1 MATSSRVSA
10 PWDSHSLQ
18 PQKDEDDFGW
28 SWDTD
33 ENADTVALVD
43 ALPPQLHPAV
53 SLGLQRVSSCAYF
66 SSVSE
71 ADMHSLSSAGEL
83 MSLSDNHQSHQA
95 DWLYHDVIMHV
106 FTFLDAKSLAAFSE
120 TARRM
125 NYEVFYFLELQLQRA
140 LLEDNLSSCLYR
152 KSQPSSDD
160 RLAAIAGSWTISR
173 LSCMDKQE
181 AQDVV
186 QEYLDSNCTLRIMP
200 LSHSMAYIRQ
210 LLRRNGFP
218 GVQVG
223 GQQQSLSTSAAIM
236 IGLVGAAAVVSGN
249 VDVEVVE
256 SFGTELP
263 NMLFKVGFVGSLMG
277 AARHRWEAQ
286 TKARSEGNDNVV
298 GGDDN
303 DDNNGDDE
311 DDDDDDN
318 SERTQPQNNTQSTMR
333 ETAEQMARTV
343 QEMLQQV
350 GMTAISTSEASA
362 AHQHQQQQEEAQDGF
377 FAGRMYDAFLAA
389 SGASVETNNNSKQ
402 VLEEDAPWSPN
413 PYEHLPRG
421 EEQQLGQ
428 GEEKVDDYDTTNHSD
443 STAASSMMQ
452 LGLKVMSFPTIPHP
466 HQKTSSPPLNNTKM
480 PSGCVGAYFRA
491 ISRASKS
498 ITELVQKE
506 RRDGFEKLPNKDE
519 VARTFIDACCADDT
533 LDVVQNL
540 VQQRSVIDASGF
552 YVGSDGTE
560 TCALHASAFHGAT
573 KVLEFL
579 CGGIDERDPSK
590 DEGLCCVDLQDV
602 NGWTALHF
610 AAGANC
616 VDSVRILADRGANLT
631 VVAENGYT
639 PLQWAQRLSNH
650 EVAEE
655 LRQRLEKSDPYQA
668 SNHRWIAG
676 ASQPLSMIAHRF
688 FAMIPTH

>member
-1 MATSSRVSA
+1 MATSNMVS
-10 PWDSHSLQ
+10 PPRDSHSQQ
-18 PQKDEDDFGW
+18 PQQKEEDDFGW
-28 SWDTD
+28 SWDAD

-83 MSLSDNHQSHQA
+83 MSLSDNHHQAHQA

-140 LLEDNLSSCLYR
+140 LLEDNLNSCLY
-152 KSQPSSDD
+152 SQSPPSSDD

-173 LSCMDKQE
+173 LSCMDQQE
-181 AQDVV
+181 AQAVV
-186 QEYLDSNCTLRIMP
+186 QEYLDSNCTLRTMP

-218 GVQVG
+218 GVQG
-223 GQQQSLSTSAAIM
+223 EQSLSTSAAIM

-286 TKARSEGNDNVV
+286 TKARNEGSDNEVD
-298 GGDDN
+298 GDDN
-303 DDNNGDDE
+303 DDNTGDN
-311 DDDDDDN
+311 DDDDD
-318 SERTQPQNNTQSTMR
+318 SEQTQPQNNTQSTMR

-350 GMTAISTSEASA
+350 RMTAISTSEAA
-362 AHQHQQQQEEAQDGF
+362 VAHHQQQEAQDGF

-389 SGASVETNNNSKQ
+389 SGASAENNNNNPEQ
-402 VLEEDAPWSPN
+402 VLEQEGPWSPN
-413 PYEHLPRG
+413 PYEHLPR
-421 EEQQLGQ
+421 EEESFEQE
-428 GEEKVDDYDTTNHSD
+428 EEKTNEYDAPNHND
-443 STAASSMMQ
+443 TVASSMMQ
-452 LGLKVMSFPTIPHP
+452 LGFKVMSFPTTPHP
-466 HQKTSSPPLNNTKM
+466 HQNTSSPPLNNHKM

-506 RRDGFEKLPNKDE
+506 RRDRFEKLANKDE

-540 VQQRSVIDASGF
+540 VQRRSVIDASGF

-616 VDSVRILADRGANLT
+616 VESARILADRGANLT

-655 LRQRLEKSDPYQA
+655 LRLRLEKADPYQA